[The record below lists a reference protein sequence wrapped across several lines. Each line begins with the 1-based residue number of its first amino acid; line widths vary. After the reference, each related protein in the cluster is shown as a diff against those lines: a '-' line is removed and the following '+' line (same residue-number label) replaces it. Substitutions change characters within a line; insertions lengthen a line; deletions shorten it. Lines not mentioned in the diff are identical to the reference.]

1 MTAKKKENNR
11 LSPTKYLELERA
23 SLDIKHEYFN
33 GELFAMVGARKNHV
47 RINANLTGE
56 LRNSFKKN
64 SPPCE
69 VWPSDMRVKIET
81 GYVYP
86 DIAISCEDPE
96 FEDNEFDTL
105 TNPIVII
112 EILSESTE
120 AFDRG
125 GKFDFYQNIPTL
137 KEYILISQ
145 DKYRIEQYVRQEQKD
160 TWKYRS
166 LKHIDQALRIESANC
181 EIPLAEIYLNVKF
194 EDQ

>member
-1 MTAKKKENNR
+1 
-11 LSPTKYLELERA
+11 
-23 SLDIKHEYFN
+23 
-33 GELFAMVGARKNHV
+33 
-47 RINANLTGE
+47 
-56 LRNSFKKN
+56 
-64 SPPCE
+64 
-69 VWPSDMRVKIET
+69 MRVKIEA

-125 GKFDFYQNIPTL
+125 GN
-137 KEYILISQ
+137 
-145 DKYRIEQYVRQEQKD
+145 
-160 TWKYRS
+160 
-166 LKHIDQALRIESANC
+166 
-181 EIPLAEIYLNVKF
+181 F